1 MFFVISPTPLTIVM
15 DAITGNNLLS
25 SWFGMDN
32 SWFGDR
38 SVQPGMVV
46 QDGWACAAWV
56 CCSVLIKISD

>member
-1 MFFVISPTPLTIVM
+1 MSFVISLTLLTIIN
-15 DAITGNNLLS
+15 DAITGNNLIS
-25 SWFGMDN
+25 SWFGMVH

-56 CCSVLIKISD
+56 CCTVLINIDD

>member
-1 MFFVISPTPLTIVM
+1 MFFVISLTPLTIIM
-15 DAITGNNLLS
+15 DVIIDDNLFS
-25 SWFGMDN
+25 SWIGV
-32 SWFGDR
+32 R

>member
-1 MFFVISPTPLTIVM
+1 MFFVISLTSLTMVIGV
-15 DAITGNNLLS
+15 ITGNNLFS
-25 SWFGMDN
+25 SWFGMVH

-56 CCSVLIKISD
+56 CCSVLINIDD

>member
-1 MFFVISPTPLTIVM
+1 MFFVISLTPLTIKN
-15 DAITGNNLLS
+15 DAVIGNNLFS
-25 SWFGMDN
+25 SWFGMVY

-56 CCSVLIKISD
+56 CCSVLINIAD

>member
-1 MFFVISPTPLTIVM
+1 MFSMISLTRLTISI
-15 DAITGNNLLS
+15 DAITGNNLFS
-25 SWFGMDN
+25 SWFGV
-32 SWFGDR
+32 R

>member
-1 MFFVISPTPLTIVM
+1 MSFVISLTLLTIIN
-15 DAITGNNLLS
+15 DDIIGNNLFS
-25 SWFGMDN
+25 

-56 CCSVLIKISD
+56 CCSVLINIDD